1 MDDSGVDS
9 IDLKTFMQQG
19 KATLPIAE
27 RIGSAIGEFI
37 GGMHKWG
44 RGNTEVLNAVR
55 GNEQGKAMATWA
67 YYGRLVSTL
76 KGFDESDLP
85 IPKLSDPVLEIG
97 KSDMDV
103 VEKVVEETTKAML
116 DVQDSVCAYTFPSF
130 RIYFLNLELVRDGRF
145 LARQYYG
152 ISQPTRQLETLVYP
166 RLGNY
171 QSWITGYRNWT
182 VLCGDTHA

>member
-1 MDDSGVDS
+1 VAALNHVGAWVSPNSIATVPKVHLFDKSSHVIIMDDSGVDS

-27 RIGSAIGEFI
+27 QIGSAIGEFI

-55 GNEQGKAMATWA
+55 GHEQAKSMAAWI

-76 KGFDESDLP
+76 KGLDDGDLP

-97 KSDMDV
+97 KNDMEV

-116 DVQDSVCAYTFPSF
+116 DVQDSVCVYTFPSF
-130 RIYFLNLELVRDGRF
+130 RIYFLKLGIVRDGRF
-145 LARQYYG
+145 LAR
-152 ISQPTRQLETLVYP
+152 
-166 RLGNY
+166 
-171 QSWITGYRNWT
+171 
-182 VLCGDTHA
+182 